1 MNPARSSDSVVVSI
15 QDDVEE
21 IKTVLT
27 SMEVSLDTIKRQ
39 AGVTTSSDS
48 IKETILKDN
57 DEYEL
62 EQTSDYSYKEEI
74 RKAMNESLDEIE
86 EEINIGVKEKIKL
99 RFVEGVESATRGA
112 KAGVEFAKAIPV
124 IGSSVVAHALGAGIG
139 AIGGFFA
146 GIFG

>member
-74 RKAMNESLDEIE
+74 RKAMNE
-86 EEINIGVKEKIKL
+86 
-99 RFVEGVESATRGA
+99 
-112 KAGVEFAKAIPV
+112 
-124 IGSSVVAHALGAGIG
+124 
-139 AIGGFFA
+139 
-146 GIFG
+146 